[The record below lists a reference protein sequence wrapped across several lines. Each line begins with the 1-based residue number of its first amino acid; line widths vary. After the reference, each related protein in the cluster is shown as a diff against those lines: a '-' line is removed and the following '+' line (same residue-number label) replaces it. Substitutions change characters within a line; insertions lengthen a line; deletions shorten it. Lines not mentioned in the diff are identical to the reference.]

1 MTSARDLRRLS
12 TALRAGVRGVRAT
25 PFVFALSVGT
35 MAAGLLLLAGYLLV
49 VDNMR
54 TALDRFGRELRI
66 VAFLADSAAAK
77 DDAEEVSLALRE
89 IDGIAGATYVSKA
102 SALARLRA
110 DLGAEGDILDAM
122 PRNPLPASFE
132 LDVEPRFRSPAA
144 LRGLATRVRAI
155 PGVEEVRFGEDWA
168 QSYARL
174 LGALEWIGVGFG
186 AFLLLALGAIVAGTV
201 RLAVHARADEIEIQ
215 RLVGAGGLFVR
226 LPFYLEGA
234 LQGAI
239 AGVLA
244 LTALFALFRLGLPV
258 VKEPLAFLLGRA
270 EVVFFGPLELA
281 AIVGVATL
289 LGLGGAVVSLV
300 SGGERG

>member
-1 MTSARDLRRLS
+1 VTDARDLRRL
-12 TALRAGVRGVRAT
+12 TAALRAGVRGVRAT

-54 TALDRFGRELRI
+54 AALDRFGRELRL
-66 VAFLADSAAAK
+66 VAFLEDSAAAN
-77 DDAEEVSLALRE
+77 DAEQVSRALRE
-89 IDGIAGATYVSKA
+89 LDGIAGATYVSKA
-102 SALARLRA
+102 RALERLRA

-132 LDVEPRFRSPAA
+132 LDVDPRFRTPDAMRA
-144 LRGLATRVRAI
+144 LAERVRAL
-155 PGVEEVRFGEDWA
+155 PGVAEVRFGEDWA

-174 LGALEWIGVGFG
+174 LRALEWIGLGFG
-186 AFLLLALGAIVAGTV
+186 AFLLAALAAIVAGTV

-234 LQGAI
+234 LQGALAAAI
-239 AGVLA
+239 AVG
-244 LTALFALFRLGLPV
+244 ALFALLRLGLPV
-258 VKEPLAFLLGRA
+258 LREPLAFLLGRA
-270 EVVFFGPLELA
+270 DVVFFGPGEIA

-289 LGLGGAVVSLV
+289 LGLGGAVASLV
-300 SGGERG
+300 TPPERA